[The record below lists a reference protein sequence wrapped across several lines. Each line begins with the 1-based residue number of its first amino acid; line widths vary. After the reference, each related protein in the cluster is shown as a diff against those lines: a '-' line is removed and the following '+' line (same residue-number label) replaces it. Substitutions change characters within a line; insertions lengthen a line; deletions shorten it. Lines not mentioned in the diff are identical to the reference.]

1 MDLNFSSVVNWLL
14 TTGLRVALVI
24 AGAWAGSLIAGR
36 AFRSM
41 ARRLAGRAAER
52 DRIETQKRIQTL
64 ASLGQT
70 LTALTIVVIAAMLV
84 LEQLGISLGP
94 ILATA
99 GIAGLAVGFGAQS
112 LVKDVISGLFI
123 LIENQFNVG
132 DVIQAAGLS
141 GVVERSNLR
150 VTVLRDLEGKVH
162 FIPNGQI
169 ETVSNLTKD
178 WSRAVL
184 DIGVAYKEDID
195 RVVEVLTRVGEELAS
210 DEKFGSKILEPLQ
223 VMGVDDFAD
232 SAVVIRVG
240 LKTKPIEQWGVARE
254 FRRRI
259 KKAFDAEG
267 IEIPFPHRTVYLG
280 EAPSKGRLAVEV
292 HSRPAEAS

>member
-1 MDLNFSSVVNWLL
+1 MDLNLSSLVNWLL

-24 AGAWAGSLIAGR
+24 VGAWVGSLIAGR
-36 AFRSM
+36 AIRSM
-41 ARRLAGRAAER
+41 TRRLAGRAAER
-52 DRIETQKRIQTL
+52 DKIEAQKRIQTL

-70 LTALTIVVIAAMLV
+70 LAGLTILVIAAMLV

-99 GIAGLAVGFGAQS
+99 GIAGLAVGFGAQN

-132 DVIQAAGLS
+132 DVVQAAGLS

-169 ETVSNLTKD
+169 DTVSNLTKD
-178 WSRAVL
+178 WSRAIL
-184 DIGVAYKEDID
+184 DLGVAYKEDTD
-195 RVVEVLTRVGEELAS
+195 RVVEVVSRVGEELVS
-210 DEKFGSKILEPLQ
+210 DEKFGPKILEPLQ
-223 VMGVDDFAD
+223 VMGVNDFAD
-232 SAVVIRVG
+232 SAVIIRVG
-240 LKTKPIEQWGVARE
+240 LKTKPMEQWGVARE

-280 EAPSKGRLAVEV
+280 EAPSKGRLAVKV
-292 HSRPAEAS
+292 HPSQAG